1 MTSQYTPA
9 TYNDKCNDL
18 NVTRFRARV
27 VFGTAAIASF
37 NGKGLTLV
45 RDDVGE
51 YTLTFPKSYRVIKN
65 ASQMWYRPAGADL
78 TLRIVDKS
86 TFSTAGVLSLT
97 TAVNAGTATEPTS
110 GDELYFEF
118 DVTDDAFYDDNE
130 V

>member
-1 MTSQYTPA
+1 MTVQYTPA
-9 TYNDKCNDL
+9 TYNDKCNDF
-18 NVTRFRARV
+18 NVTRYRARV

-65 ASQMWYRPAGADL
+65 GSQLWYRPSGADL
-78 TLRIVDKS
+78 TLRITDKS
-86 TFSTAGVLSLT
+86 TFSTDGALT
-97 TAVNAGTATEPTS
+97 VKTCVNAGTATEPTS

>member
-9 TYNDKCNDL
+9 MYRDTCNDL
-18 NVTRFRARV
+18 NVKRFRARV

-37 NGKGLTLV
+37 NGKGLTFV
-45 RDDVGE
+45 RDNVGE
-51 YTLTFPKSYRVIKN
+51 YTLTFPKSYRVVKN
-65 ASQMWYRPAGADL
+65 GSQMWYRPSGADL
-78 TLRIVDKS
+78 ALRITDKS
-86 TFSTAGVLSLT
+86 AFTTDGALT
-97 TAVNAGTATEPTS
+97 VKTCVTAGTATEPTS